1 MPVPIGNTLGI
12 FADNSRLRKS
22 VLPLPGGK
30 VTAWAGG
37 LGLPAG
43 GETVLYT
50 GQMYQLVP
58 TINAMSRRLAKFE
71 DAWITRYFGVGRKV
85 NRLINL
91 SAFIARADPAEQR
104 DYDGRLRNIARLLR
118 AAGVEFGY
126 VYENDLY
133 SGALVY
139 DEGLDDVLA
148 PHAGLVYRALKSGG
162 VKRLITVD
170 PHTTS
175 LLRTVYPRVVPGFD
189 IEVKSYLEVLAE
201 RPPDPAGR
209 LDRDVTVH
217 DSCIYARYEDVI
229 EPPRRLLKAGGV
241 RIQEAE
247 LSGKLTQCCGGPL
260 ESLFPRRAA
269 ELAERRIGQLADCA
283 GEIVT
288 MCPICLANL
297 RRAAPADM
305 TVRDISEYLVE
316 AYCPDGKRPG

>member
-1 MPVPIGNTLGI
+1 MPVPIGNALGI

-30 VTAWAGG
+30 VPAWAGG

-126 VYENDLY
+126 VSENDLY

-209 LDRDVTVH
+209 R
-217 DSCIYARYEDVI
+217 E
-229 EPPRRLLKAGGV
+229 
-241 RIQEAE
+241 QEH
-247 LSGKLTQCCGGPL
+247 TQALP
-260 ESLFPRRAA
+260 SHH
-269 ELAERRIGQLADCA
+269 
-283 GEIVT
+283 
-288 MCPICLANL
+288 
-297 RRAAPADM
+297 RAAPPAAKGGRCAHPGGRAFRQADAVLRRPAGVAVP
-305 TVRDISEYLVE
+305 TPRGRARRKAHRAAGGLRRRDRNDV
-316 AYCPDGKRPG
+316 PDLPGQSKAGRPGGYNRAGYLGIPD